1 MVLSSR
7 NNFNEEA
14 KEVLVPI
21 ECSDNTNEIIMNSNY
36 LIDICKAISN
46 KQIKISMSITSKNAL
61 IEPICSE
68 NEEINNAKYVVSRR
82 IKG

>member
-1 MVLSSR
+1 
-7 NNFNEEA
+7 
-14 KEVLVPI
+14 
-21 ECSDNTNEIIMNSNY
+21 
-36 LIDICKAISN
+36 
-46 KQIKISMSITSKNAL
+46 MSITSKNAL